1 VQSAEIKPQYPQ
13 EKQKKGIFSAAFY
26 FISTP
31 FQGPLK
37 ENSDVKFLIL
47 EVQKMNEP
55 SLLDSILKD
64 AIKHT

>member
-13 EKQKKGIFSAAFY
+13 KKKKSIFSAAFY

-37 ENSDVKFLIL
+37 ENSDVKFL

-55 SLLDSILKD
+55 SLLDSIFKD